1 MDLSSI
7 NWLLLLAS
15 LMVASTPI
23 LLAGLGELVVERAG
37 VLNLG
42 VEGMMITGAIC
53 GFAVGVETGDAVL
66 GFAAAAA
73 GGAALSLVFGVLTQI
88 LMSNQVATGLALTLF
103 GLGLSALIGQGY
115 IGVRGLDVPD
125 VDLGALADLPVAGPI
140 LFRHDAVVYLSL
152 LLCLLIWLFLFRTR
166 AGLVLRAAGESAE
179 AAHALGYKVVRIRL
193 MAIAFGGAC
202 AGLGGAY
209 LSLVR
214 VPQWT
219 EGMTAGAG
227 WIALALVVFAS
238 WRPGRLLLGAYL
250 FGGITVLQL
259 NLQAAGA
266 EFPLSAIG
274 VVAAAVGLGFLAHRL
289 FVRGEAGAL
298 EVLVFASLAA
308 IGGLQAYANR
318 GATVPFKIEYLS
330 MSPYLA
336 TILVLV
342 IISSGRGRAAVG
354 APAALGKSFHAA
366 A

>member
-1 MDLSSI
+1 MDLTTI

-42 VEGMMITGAIC
+42 VEGMMITGAVC
-53 GFAVGVETGDAVL
+53 GFAIGLETQSAAL
-66 GFAAAAA
+66 GYAAAAA
-73 GGAALSLVFGVLTQI
+73 GGALLALVFGVLTQL

-115 IGVRGLDVPD
+115 IGRRGVEVKDVP
-125 VDLGALADLPVAGPI
+125 LGPLADLPILGPI
-140 LFRHDAVVYLSL
+140 LFRHDAMVYVALAL
-152 LLCLLIWLFLFRTR
+152 VALTWLFLTRSR
-166 AGLVLRAAGESAE
+166 AGLILRAVGESAE

-193 MAIAFGGAC
+193 AAIAFGGAC

-238 WRPGRLLLGAYL
+238 WRPWRLLLGAWL
-250 FGGITVLQL
+250 FGGLTVLQL

-266 EFPLSAIG
+266 
-274 VVAAAVGLGFLAHRL
+274 R
-289 FVRGEAGAL
+289 
-298 EVLVFASLAA
+298 
-308 IGGLQAYANR
+308 
-318 GATVPFKIEYLS
+318 VPVELLS
-330 MSPYLA
+330 MAPYLI

-342 IISSGRGRAAVG
+342 LISSGRSRTALG
-354 APAALGKSFHAA
+354 APAALGQSFHAA
-366 A
+366 T